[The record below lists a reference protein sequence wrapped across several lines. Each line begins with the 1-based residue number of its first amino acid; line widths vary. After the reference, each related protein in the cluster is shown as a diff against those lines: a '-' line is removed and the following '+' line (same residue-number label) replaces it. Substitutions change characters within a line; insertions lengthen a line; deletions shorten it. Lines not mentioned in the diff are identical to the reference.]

1 MDRLSTPDLLELH
14 AILRKYSEDEA
25 RDGGGR
31 WTAGGGS
38 ASAGILAAATGTP
51 PAYAKAAIATSIDK
65 ASAKAFF
72 SVAPARGFDGL
83 PTAVH
88 SLKPGIARGDIPL
101 VRGTRP
107 EFAQQLKTGDYF
119 AARGTFGTGIY
130 TFQAD
135 DPTVRSYGGSGTTL
149 KMSLSVDAKIADRK
163 PGEDGR
169 YTLAGDSSDKL
180 YTSLASREPGLAR
193 SVATDDGLAAALL
206 GYDAVRVV
214 D

>member
-14 AILRKYSEDEA
+14 ALLRKYSEDEA
-25 RDGGGR
+25 RDEAGR

-38 ASAGILAAATGTP
+38 ASPEILAAATGVP
-51 PAYAKAAIATSIDK
+51 PAYAKAAIAAASDK
-65 ASAKAFF
+65 KSARAFF
-72 SVAPARGFDGL
+72 SVAHVRGFDGK
-83 PTAVH
+83 PTLVH
-88 SLKPGIARGDIPL
+88 SLKPGIAKGDIPL

-149 KMSLSVDAKIADRK
+149 KMSLSADAKVAD
-163 PGEDGR
+163 
-169 YTLAGDSSDKL
+169 
-180 YTSLASREPGLAR
+180 
-193 SVATDDGLAAALL
+193 
-206 GYDAVRVV
+206 
-214 D
+214 